1 MVKINR
7 FLSKLFLNETF
18 IMIIVILNGIIIF
31 SQCYYTSLDA
41 SFQVLAHIDSI
52 FTILFILEAFVKIK
66 SLTFNEYWKD
76 KWNKWDFVITAI
88 TALSLIQYVFPNQF
102 TETIG
107 VISAIRTLRVL
118 KLIRLMRFI
127 PNLKSVINSLKL
139 AVKTSWVI
147 IFTFLIIIFIIS
159 IVTCTVFR
167 GVAPEYFANPFDS
180 LYNTFRIFT
189 VEGWYEI
196 PNAITGDSPSLIV
209 STLVRLYFS
218 IILFFG
224 GIIGMGLITSI
235 LVDAMAADNNDEVL
249 RQIKGLREDIEKLN
263 KKLDEKEKKDEQA

>member
-1 MVKINR
+1 MKKLTR
-7 FLSKLFLNETF
+7 FLSNLFLNETF
-18 IMIIVILNGIIIF
+18 IMTIVILNGIVIF
-31 SQCYYTSLDA
+31 LQCYYTSQDI
-41 SFQVLAHIDSI
+41 SFQRLAHLDSF
-52 FTILFILEAFVKIK
+52 FTVLFVFEAFVKIK
-66 SLTFNEYWKD
+66 SLTFKEYWSD

-127 PNLKSVINSLKL
+127 PNLTSVVNSLKL
-139 AVKTSWVI
+139 AVRTSWVI
-147 IFTFLIIIFIIS
+147 IFAFLIIIFIIS
-159 IVTCTVFR
+159 IVTCTIFR
-167 GVAPEYFANPFDS
+167 NIAPEYFANPFDS
-180 LYNTFRIFT
+180 MYNTFRIFT

-196 PNAITGDSPSLIV
+196 PNAITGGES
-209 STLVRLYFS
+209 STVVMSLVRLYFS
-218 IILFFG
+218 LILFFG

-249 RQIKGLREDIEKLN
+249 RQIKSLKEELEKLN
-263 KKLDEKEKKDEQA
+263 EKLDEKEKKDEQD